1 MSLNEPSCREEIQGS
16 SERALVMAAQAG
28 TPGAIDEILARH
40 KGAMFR
46 AARRFT
52 KNQEDAEDL
61 VQDAMLRAFVNIRRF
76 RKESRIGT
84 WLVAIVNNA
93 ALSLKRRAKLAFW
106 LSIDDREKG
115 LEGWDFPDT
124 TRNPEQEVI
133 RQERLQILSE
143 GISRQ
148 RERHQLV
155 LQACVFD
162 EQPTR
167 EAARLLGLTA
177 GSTKS
182 HLYRA
187 RRVLAASLNKRGIR
201 EKTHSQQIRTH

>member
-1 MSLNEPSCREEIQGS
+1 MRLNEPCCREDVQGS
-16 SERALVMAAQAG
+16 SERALIMAAQAG
-28 TPGAIDEILARH
+28 KPGAIDELLVRH
-40 KGAMFR
+40 RAAMFR
-46 AARRFT
+46 AARRYT
-52 KNQEDAEDL
+52 NNHEDAEDL

-84 WLVAIVNNA
+84 WLVAIVNHA
-93 ALSLKRRAKLAFW
+93 ALSLKRRAKLALWF
-106 LSIDDREKG
+106 SIDDRRGEEG

-124 TRNPEQEVI
+124 TRNPEQDVI
-133 RQERLQILSE
+133 RQELLQILSE

-148 RERHQLV
+148 CEKHQLV
-155 LQACVFD
+155 MQACVFD

-187 RRVLAASLNKRGIR
+187 RRGLVASLDKDGFVKRR
-201 EKTHSQQIRTH
+201 ARSR